1 MSTVLL
7 ETAGIQILS
16 IRPFVPMSARWLTL
30 ILAVVCILMVSLME
44 FDSSHV
50 TPTDRF
56 VWFLITYG
64 FAICLAVT
72 IMLPATGLEVK
83 ARIDN
88 ADAVMS
94 VYEEYKI
101 TEVSEDGVFTL
112 RSR

>member
-1 MSTVLL
+1 MNTVLL
-7 ETAGIQILS
+7 ETAGVQILS
-16 IRPFVPMSARWLTL
+16 IRPFVPVSARWVTL
-30 ILAVVCILMVSLME
+30 ILAAVCILTVSLME
-44 FDSSHV
+44 FDSPRV
-50 TPTDRF
+50 TPTERF
-56 VWFLITYG
+56 WLFMITYG

-88 ADAVMS
+88 ADAVMA